1 MSFKSMEEMLAAL
14 AAYGKQVEN
23 EEAIREAMNSILA
36 QGEYE
41 EEDLPQ
47 NGNLRAAVQSL
58 VDTNPRIF
66 SALDDL
72 GVDYIESAGFK
83 CFKADNEH
91 TGVESIYFISPILT
105 LSLDDS
111 YL

>member
-1 MSFKSMEEMLAAL
+1 MSFKSMEEMFAAL

-36 QGEYE
+36 QGEYG

-47 NGNLRAAVQSL
+47 NDNLRAAVQSL
-58 VDTNPRIF
+58 VSKNPRVF

-72 GVDYIESAGFK
+72 GVDYIESADFK
-83 CFKADNEH
+83 CFKADNEE
-91 TGVESIYFISPILT
+91 TGVESIYFISENLT
-105 LSLDDS
+105 LSLDDN